1 MNTTILFY
9 VVQEIPSG
17 RPSFPVDEQAG
28 QLYAYRI
35 SQYTVVL
42 KTLPTVGIQLVAKG
56 TYTCVAENGDERNN
70 TTVTV
75 EPEG

>member
-1 MNTTILFY
+1 M
-9 VVQEIPSG
+9 QEIPSG

-42 KTLPTVGIQLVAKG
+42 KTLRAVGIQLVAEG
-56 TYTCVAENGDERNN
+56 TYTCAAENGDERNN
-70 TTVTV
+70 ITVTV
-75 EPEG
+75 DPEG